1 MLIVIHLE
9 NTGRAI
15 MEVTKTIN
23 LVSGVMI
30 GTVLLLSYSGNSS
43 RISRLSNENP
53 PRFTDSLNAALPS
66 PGGEMLIN
74 PDIITRLYE
83 KAGDHLSPKWNNR
96 DKIEQMLT
104 AIYNAPADGLIA
116 DDYHLSDIER
126 LNEKIVLSDEPAI
139 EDIERM
145 EQLLSDAFFHLSSHL
160 AAGRT
165 DPKTIDPQW
174 KASGRSLREN
184 WSSYI
189 DSTLNTNNIT
199 DILQNLTPGNREY
212 ANLKKALAE
221 YRQLEAMGGWGNF
234 RTSLPK
240 LEKGMRHPD
249 VSLLRKRLAVTQG
262 IIEFNPEDENLFDQA
277 LYDQLIIFQQR
288 NGLEADGVVG
298 KATAEALNIP
308 VRDRIETIE
317 ANLERWRWISDDLGD
332 RYIMVNAADFELR
345 AIVKNEQEFQ
355 TRAIVGSS
363 KRQTPVF
370 SSIMK
375 YMVVNP
381 EWVVPPKILKLDV
394 IPDIIKDS
402 TYLVK
407 KNMKILRMD
416 GSEVE
421 PSSIDWKSVSENRFP
436 YMIRQEPGQGN
447 PLGKIKFMF
456 ANEYDVYIHD
466 TPSRSLFT
474 RNIRSFSSGCVRIDN
489 AQELANYLLKDD
501 PDWTPE
507 RLQEA
512 IDKGQKRII
521 VLKKPVPV
529 HILYLTA
536 WADDKG
542 TAYFG
547 KDIYDRDRQLI
558 TALK

>member
-1 MLIVIHLE
+1 
-9 NTGRAI
+9 

-30 GTVLLLSYSGNSS
+30 GTLLLLSYSGNSG
-43 RISRLSNENP
+43 RITGVSNDNP
-53 PRFTDSLNAALPS
+53 PVLIDSLNEALPS
-66 PGGEMLIN
+66 PGGEMAAN
-74 PDIITRLYE
+74 PDIMTRLYE
-83 KAGDHLSPKWNNR
+83 KMGAHLSPKWNNR
-96 DKIEQMLT
+96 DRIEQMVT
-104 AIYNAPADGLIA
+104 AIYNAPFDGLNSN
-116 DDYHLSDIER
+116 DYHLSDIER

-145 EQLLSDAFFHLSSHL
+145 EELLSDAFFLLSSHL
-160 AAGRT
+160 AAGKT
-165 DPKTIDPQW
+165 DPNKVDPQW
-174 KASGRSLREN
+174 KALRRNLREN

-189 DSTLNTNNIT
+189 DSTLNTNNIN
-199 DILQNLTPGNREY
+199 DILQNLTPGHREY
-212 ANLKKALAE
+212 ANLKKALAR
-221 YRQLEAMGGWGNF
+221 YRQLETMGGWGSF
-234 RTSLPK
+234 STSLPK

-249 VSLLRKRLAVTQG
+249 VSSLRKRLAVTRG
-262 IIEFNPEDENLFDQA
+262 NTEFNPEDEDLFDQA
-277 LYDQLIIFQQR
+277 LVDQLIAFQQM

-308 VRDRIETIE
+308 VKDRIETIE
-317 ANLERWRWISDDLGD
+317 ANLERWRWISNDLGD

-345 AIVKNEQEFQ
+345 AIVKNQQEFQ

-370 SSIMK
+370 SSVMK
-375 YMVVNP
+375 YMVLNP

-402 TYLVK
+402 AYLVN
-407 KNMKILRMD
+407 KNMKILKMD

-421 PSSIDWKSVSENRFP
+421 PASIDWKSVSENRFP

-447 PLGKIKFMF
+447 PLGKVKFMF

-466 TPSRSLFT
+466 TPSRSLFA

-489 AQELANYLLKDD
+489 ALDLARYLLKDD
-501 PDWTPE
+501 PSWTPE

-512 IDKGQKRII
+512 IDKGQKRTI
-521 VLKKPVPV
+521 VLKNPVPV

-536 WADDKG
+536 WADDNG
-542 TAYFG
+542 TVYFG

-558 TALK
+558 AALR

>member
-1 MLIVIHLE
+1 
-9 NTGRAI
+9 

-43 RISRLSNENP
+43 RISRLSKENP
-53 PRFTDSLNAALPS
+53 PRFTDSLNEALPS

-74 PDIITRLYE
+74 PDIISRLYE

-145 EQLLSDAFFHLSSHL
+145 EQLLSDAFFLLSSHL
-160 AAGRT
+160 AAGKT

-199 DILQNLTPGNREY
+199 DILKNLTPGNREY
-212 ANLKKALAE
+212 ANLKKALAG
-221 YRQLEAMGGWGNF
+221 YRQLEAIGGWGSFSSN
-234 RTSLPK
+234 LPK

-249 VSLLRKRLAVTQG
+249 VSSLRKRLAVTQG
-262 IIEFNPEDENLFDQA
+262 NIEFNSEDEDLFDQA
-277 LYDQLIIFQQR
+277 LYDQLIVFQQR
-288 NGLEADGVVG
+288 NGLETDGVVG

-332 RYIMVNAADFELR
+332 SYIMVNAADFELR

-407 KNMKILRMD
+407 KNMKILRKD

-421 PSSIDWKSVSENRFP
+421 PSSIDWKSVSENSFP

-512 IDKGQKRII
+512 IDKGQKRTI

>member
-43 RISRLSNENP
+43 RISRLSKENP
-53 PRFTDSLNAALPS
+53 PRFTDSLNEALPS

-74 PDIITRLYE
+74 PDIISRLYE

-145 EQLLSDAFFHLSSHL
+145 EQLLSDAFFLLSSHL
-160 AAGRT
+160 AAGKT

-184 WSSYI
+184 WGSYI

-199 DILQNLTPGNREY
+199 DILKNLTPGNREY
-212 ANLKKALAE
+212 ANLKKALAG
-221 YRQLEAMGGWGNF
+221 YRQLEAIGGWGSFSSN
-234 RTSLPK
+234 LPK

-249 VSLLRKRLAVTQG
+249 VSSLRKRLAVTQG
-262 IIEFNPEDENLFDQA
+262 NIEFNSEDEDLFDQA
-277 LYDQLIIFQQR
+277 LYDQLIVFQQR

-332 RYIMVNAADFELR
+332 SYIMVNAADFELR

-407 KNMKILRMD
+407 KNMKILRKD

-421 PSSIDWKSVSENRFP
+421 PASIDWKSVSENSFP

-512 IDKGQKRII
+512 IDKGQKRTI

>member
-1 MLIVIHLE
+1 
-9 NTGRAI
+9 

-53 PRFTDSLNAALPS
+53 PRFTDSLNEALPS
-66 PGGEMLIN
+66 PGGELLIN
-74 PDIITRLYE
+74 PDIISRLYE

-145 EQLLSDAFFHLSSHL
+145 ERLLSDAFFLLSSHL
-160 AAGRT
+160 AAGKT

-199 DILQNLTPGNREY
+199 DILKNLTPGNREY
-212 ANLKKALAE
+212 ANLKKALAG
-221 YRQLEAMGGWGNF
+221 YRQLEAMGGWGSFSSN
-234 RTSLPK
+234 LPK

-249 VSLLRKRLAVTQG
+249 VSSLRKRLAVTQG
-262 IIEFNPEDENLFDQA
+262 NIEFNAEDEDLFDQA
-277 LYDQLIIFQQR
+277 LYDQLIVFQQR

>member
-1 MLIVIHLE
+1 
-9 NTGRAI
+9 

-30 GTVLLLSYSGNSS
+30 GTLLLLSYSGNSG
-43 RISRLSNENP
+43 RITGESNDNP
-53 PRFTDSLNAALPS
+53 PVLIDSLNGALPS
-66 PGGEMLIN
+66 PGGEMAAN

-83 KAGDHLSPKWNNR
+83 KMGDHLSPKWNNR
-96 DKIEQMLT
+96 DRIEQMVT
-104 AIYNAPADGLIA
+104 AIYNAPLDGLNSK
-116 DDYHLSDIER
+116 DYHLSDIER

-145 EQLLSDAFFHLSSHL
+145 EELLSDALFLLSSHL
-160 AAGRT
+160 AAGKT
-165 DPKTIDPQW
+165 DPDNVDPQW
-174 KASGRSLREN
+174 KALRRNLREN

-189 DSTLNTNNIT
+189 DSTLNTNNIN
-199 DILQNLTPGNREY
+199 DILQTLVPEHPEY
-212 ANLKKALAE
+212 ANLKKALAR
-221 YRQLEAMGGWGNF
+221 YRQLEAMGGWGSF
-234 RTSLPK
+234 STSLPK

-249 VSLLRKRLAVTQG
+249 VSSLRKRLAVTQG
-262 IIEFNPEDENLFDQA
+262 STEFNPEDEDLFDQA
-277 LYDQLIIFQQR
+277 LVDQLIVFQQM

-317 ANLERWRWISDDLGD
+317 ANLERWRWISNDLGD
-332 RYIMVNAADFELR
+332 RYIMVNAADFELT
-345 AIVKNEQEFQ
+345 AIVKNQQEFQ

-370 SSIMK
+370 SSVMK
-375 YMVVNP
+375 YMVLNP

-402 TYLVK
+402 AYLVK
-407 KNMKILRMD
+407 KNMKILKMD

-421 PSSIDWKSVSENRFP
+421 PASIDWKSVSESRFP

-447 PLGKIKFMF
+447 PLGKVKFMF

-466 TPSRSLFT
+466 TPSRSLFA

-489 AQELANYLLKDD
+489 ALELARYLLKDD

-512 IDKGQKRII
+512 IDKGQKRTI
-521 VLKKPVPV
+521 VLKNPVPV

-536 WADDKG
+536 WADDNG

>member
-1 MLIVIHLE
+1 
-9 NTGRAI
+9 

-43 RISRLSNENP
+43 RISRLSKENP
-53 PRFTDSLNAALPS
+53 PRFTDSLNEALPS

-74 PDIITRLYE
+74 PDIISRLYE

-145 EQLLSDAFFHLSSHL
+145 EQLLSDAFFLLSSHL
-160 AAGRT
+160 AAGKT

-184 WSSYI
+184 WGSYI

-199 DILQNLTPGNREY
+199 DILKNLTPGNREY
-212 ANLKKALAE
+212 ANLKKALAG
-221 YRQLEAMGGWGNF
+221 YRQLEAIGGWGSFSSN
-234 RTSLPK
+234 LPK

-249 VSLLRKRLAVTQG
+249 VSSLRKRLAVTQG
-262 IIEFNPEDENLFDQA
+262 NIEFNSEDEDLFDQA
-277 LYDQLIIFQQR
+277 LYDQLIVFQQR

-332 RYIMVNAADFELR
+332 SYIMVNAADFELR

-407 KNMKILRMD
+407 KNMKILRKD

-421 PSSIDWKSVSENRFP
+421 PASIDWKSVSENSFP

-512 IDKGQKRII
+512 IDKGQKRTI

>member
-1 MLIVIHLE
+1 
-9 NTGRAI
+9 

-23 LVSGVMI
+23 LVSGLMI

-43 RISRLSNENP
+43 RITGESNDNP
-53 PRFTDSLNAALPS
+53 PLLIDSLNEAPHAHGSAAAV
-66 PGGEMLIN
+66 N

-83 KAGDHLSPKWNNR
+83 KMGFHLSPKWNNR
-96 DKIEQMLT
+96 DRIEQMVT
-104 AIYNAPADGLIA
+104 AIYNAPLDGLMA
-116 DDYHLSDIER
+116 DDYHLSDIEK
-126 LNEKIVLSDEPAI
+126 LNERIVSSDEPAP

-145 EQLLSDAFFHLSSHL
+145 EVLLSDALFLLSSHL
-160 AAGRT
+160 AAGKT
-165 DPKTIDPQW
+165 DPVSVDPQW
-174 KASGRSLREN
+174 KASGRTLREN

-189 DSTLNTNNIT
+189 DSTLSTNNIS
-199 DILQNLTPGNREY
+199 DILQNLTPAHREY
-212 ANLKKALAE
+212 ANLKKALAL
-221 YRQLEAMGGWGNF
+221 YRQIETMGGWGSF
-234 RTSLPK
+234 STSLPK
-240 LEKGMRHPD
+240 LEMGMRHPD
-249 VSLLRKRLAVTQG
+249 VASLRKRLAFTQG
-262 IIEFNPEDENLFDQA
+262 NTEFKPEDEELFDQP
-277 LYDQLIIFQQR
+277 LHDQLIVFQQM

-298 KATAEALNIP
+298 KATAEVLNIP

-317 ANLERWRWISDDLGD
+317 ANLERWRWISSDLGD
-332 RYIMVNAADFELR
+332 RYILVNAADFELR
-345 AIVKNEQEFQ
+345 AIVKNQQEFQ
-355 TRAIVGSS
+355 TRAIVGTS

-370 SSIMK
+370 SSVMK
-375 YMVVNP
+375 YMVLNP
-381 EWVVPPKILKLDV
+381 EWVVPPKIMKLDV

-402 TYLVK
+402 AYLVK
-407 KNMKILRMD
+407 KNMKILKMD

-421 PSSIDWKSVSENRFP
+421 PASIDWKSVSENRFP

-447 PLGKIKFMF
+447 PLGKVKFMF

-489 AQELANYLLKDD
+489 ALELARYLLKDD
-501 PDWTPE
+501 PDWTPK

-512 IDKGQKRII
+512 IDKGQKRTI